1 MLLTY
6 FFFPFFQ
13 YATRSQKGD
22 KDPARASDLDDGDL
36 VSEADLSLMART
48 KRQAKAAR
56 DNLKKNSQACSSL
69 DKEALDLEELL
80 AKSREK
86 AEAAKA
92 ARERVA
98 RLRRELEELDSGAYQ
113 NPDSDHDQDPVS
125 APSAPAPAPAA
136 PDVATAL
143 AATLQSTVIMF
154 FTLISLMLIWLSC
167 WNVEA
172 ASLTKEVVNWARGE
186 S

>member
-1 MLLTY
+1 M
-6 FFFPFFQ
+6 
-13 YATRSQKGD
+13 
-22 KDPARASDLDDGDL
+22 RASDLDDDDL

-56 DNLKKNSQACSSL
+56 ENLKKNSQACSSL
-69 DKEALDLEELL
+69 EEEALDLEELL

-98 RLRRELEELDSGAYQ
+98 RLRRELEEFDNGDIQ
-113 NPDSDHDQDPVS
+113 DPDSDLDQDPVS
-125 APSAPAPAPAA
+125 APSAPAPAA

-143 AATLQSTVIMF
+143 AATLQSAVTIFLYFAFKACSALLNTISCF
-154 FTLISLMLIWLSC
+154 FSYFFCRYFSHYFI
-167 WNVEA
+167 
-172 ASLTKEVVNWARGE
+172 
-186 S
+186 